1 MSYARS
7 LIASSHND
15 AKMNTTTSPF
25 ISNLEWRV
33 WLMRLLALAGVGVS
47 AYLTWA
53 HLAGQSVICG
63 QSQDC
68 DIVQQSVYA
77 EVGGIPVALLG
88 VVAYVT
94 LFALTWLRGHDLGG
108 LGSYVPLAVFGISL
122 IGVLYSA
129 YLTYLELY
137 VIYAI
142 CRWCVTSA
150 VIITVFFL
158 LSLPDLNAGASSIQR
173 S

>member
-1 MSYARS
+1 MRERTS
-7 LIASSHND
+7 D
-15 AKMNTTTSPF
+15 TTF
-25 ISNLEWRV
+25 HVAYRIEWRL
-33 WLMRLLALAGVGVS
+33 WLMRLLTLGGMGVS

-53 HLAGQSVICG
+53 HLANQSVACG

-68 DIVQQSVYA
+68 DIVQQSVYS

-88 VVAYVT
+88 LLAYT
-94 LFALTWLRGHDLGG
+94 ALFVLSLLYGRLPQPLDD
-108 LGSYVPLAVFGISL
+108 YIPLAIFGISL

-129 YLTYLELY
+129 YLTYLELF

-150 VIITVFFL
+150 IIITAIFL
-158 LSLPDLNAGASSIQR
+158 LSLPGLMDGADSG
-173 S
+173 

>member
-1 MSYARS
+1 
-7 LIASSHND
+7 
-15 AKMNTTTSPF
+15 MNTTTSPF
-25 ISNLEWRV
+25 ISNFEWRV
-33 WLMRLLALAGVGVS
+33 WLLRLLALAGVGVS
-47 AYLTWA
+47 AYLSWA

-63 QSQDC
+63 QSQGC
-68 DIVQQSVYA
+68 DIVQQSVYS

-88 VVAYVT
+88 LAAYTALLVLT
-94 LFALTWLRGHDLGG
+94 LLRGHHLGG
-108 LGSYVPLAVFGISL
+108 MEDYIPLAIFGISL

-150 VIITVFFL
+150 IIITAIFL
-158 LSLPDLNAGASSIQR
+158 LSLPDLKADASSLQR

>member
-1 MSYARS
+1 
-7 LIASSHND
+7 
-15 AKMNTTTSPF
+15 MNTTTSPF
-25 ISNLEWRV
+25 ISSFEWRV

-53 HLAGQSVICG
+53 HLAGQSVVCG
-63 QSQDC
+63 QSQGC
-68 DIVQQSVYA
+68 DIVQQSVYS

-88 VVAYVT
+88 LAAYIA
-94 LFALTWLRGHDLGG
+94 LLALTLLRGHHLGG
-108 LGSYVPLAVFGISL
+108 MEDYIPLAIFGISL

-142 CRWCVTSA
+142 CWWCVTSA
-150 VIITVFFL
+150 VIITVIFL
-158 LSLPDLNAGASSIQR
+158 LSLPDLKAEASSLQR